1 MRTEMKKML
10 DRLDDKQQRWLAMG
24 LLAGVILIVGSMLL
38 VPFLGTILEYN
49 ETIENLEFRLNRY
62 TGRIVDKEK
71 MQSQVADLRK
81 QLRNAGFFSS
91 QETAALAIAEMQKKI
106 KQAVQDAGGQMTS
119 TQALPQQEFEGLT
132 KIVVKVRL
140 SGSMEAIR
148 NILYAIE
155 TAKPYMV
162 VAKIDI
168 NQVRG
173 RRNRKT
179 RKIEPVDKLNVNM
192 DVVGFMR
199 NTGQ

>member
-1 MRTEMKKML
+1 ML
-10 DRLDDKQQRWLAMG
+10 DRLNDRQQRWLAVG
-24 LLAGVILIVGSMLL
+24 LLAGVLLIAGSILL
-38 VPFLGTILEYN
+38 VPFLNTILEYN
-49 ETIENLEFRLNRY
+49 GTIENLEFRLNRY
-62 TGRIVDKEK
+62 SERIVDKDK
-71 MQSQVADLRK
+71 MQRQVTELRK

-106 KQAVQDAGGQMTS
+106 KQAVQEAGGQMTS

-140 SGSMEAIR
+140 SGSVEAIR

-162 VAKIDI
+162 VEKIDI

-199 NTGQ
+199 HAGQ

>member
-1 MRTEMKKML
+1 MKKML
-10 DRLDDKQQRWLAMG
+10 DRLDDKQQRWLAVG